1 MKQIIFFSASW
12 CGPCKSFKP
21 VMERLSQELPIRFVD
36 VDAEPQLVAEYGVR
50 NVPTVVV
57 TQDGRE
63 ISKRSG
69 VLTESQVRELFM

>member
-12 CGPCKSFKP
+12 CNPCKSFKP
-21 VMERLSQELPIRFVD
+21 IMERLSQELPIRFVD
-36 VDAEPQLVAEYGVR
+36 VDAEPQLVAEYGIR
-50 NVPTVVV
+50 NVPSVVV

>member
-12 CGPCKSFKP
+12 CNPCKNFKP

-50 NVPTVVV
+50 SVPTIVI

-63 ISKRSG
+63 VGKRSG

>member
-36 VDAEPQLVAEYGVR
+36 VDAEPQIVAEYGIR
-50 NVPTVVV
+50 NVPSVVV

>member
-12 CGPCKSFKP
+12 CNPCKSFKP

-36 VDAEPQLVAEYGVR
+36 VDAEPQLVAEYGIR
-50 NVPTVVV
+50 NVPSIVV

>member
-12 CGPCKSFKP
+12 CNPCKSFKP

-36 VDAEPQLVAEYGVR
+36 VDAEPQLVAEYGIR
-50 NVPTVVV
+50 NVPSVVV

>member
-12 CGPCKSFKP
+12 CNPCKSFKP
-21 VMERLSQELPIRFVD
+21 VMERLPQELPIRFVD
-36 VDAEPQLVAEYGVR
+36 VDAEPQLVAEYGIR
-50 NVPTVVV
+50 NVPSVVV

>member
-12 CGPCKSFKP
+12 CHPCKSFKP

-36 VDAEPQLVAEYGVR
+36 VDTEPQLVAEYGIR
-50 NVPTVVV
+50 NVPSVVV

>member
-1 MKQIIFFSASW
+1 MKQILYFSGEW

-36 VDAEPQLVAEYGVR
+36 VDSEPQLVAEYGVR
-50 NVPTVVV
+50 NVPTIVV

-63 ISKRSG
+63 INKRSG
-69 VLTESQVRELFM
+69 VLTESQVRDLFM

>member
-1 MKQIIFFSASW
+1 
-12 CGPCKSFKP
+12 
-21 VMERLSQELPIRFVD
+21 MERLSQELPIRFVD
-36 VDAEPQLVAEYGVR
+36 VDTEPQLVAEYGIR
-50 NVPTVVV
+50 NVPSVVV

>member
-1 MKQIIFFSASW
+1 MKHLLYFYGEW

-36 VDAEPQLVAEYGVR
+36 VDAEPQLVAEYGIR
-50 NVPTVVV
+50 NVPSVVV

-63 ISKRSG
+63 VSKRSG

>member
-1 MKQIIFFSASW
+1 MKQLIYFYGTF
-12 CGPCKSFKP
+12 CNPCKSFKP

-36 VDAEPQLVAEYGVR
+36 VDTEPQLVAEYGIR
-50 NVPTVVV
+50 NVPSVVV

>member
-36 VDAEPQLVAEYGVR
+36 VDAEPQLVAEYGIR

>member
-1 MKQIIFFSASW
+1 MKQLLYFYGQW

-21 VMERLSQELPIRFVD
+21 VMERLSQALPIRFVD
-36 VDAEPQLVAEYGVR
+36 VDAEPQLVAEYGIR

-63 ISKRSG
+63 FSKRSG

>member
-12 CGPCKSFKP
+12 CNPCKSFKP

-36 VDAEPQLVAEYGVR
+36 VDSEPQLVAEYGIR
-50 NVPTVVV
+50 NVPSVVV

-63 ISKRSG
+63 VSKRSG